1 MRRSRI
7 GLVASIVVAIA
18 LAGLVFVLFRAEPAT
33 TRKADSPLLG
43 KLAPDLAGDDY
54 DVVDDAGKWVLV
66 NFFATWCTPC
76 IQEHDDLV
84 AFSNA
89 HALSDD
95 ATVVSVI
102 FSDTPKNVDAFFAE
116 NGGDWPVVL
125 DTDGRIATDWGV
137 AQVPESY
144 LVSPSGQVRAKIIG
158 GIEADKLEQLLA
170 EAKATEQ

>member
-1 MRRSRI
+1 MKGRTGLI
-7 GLVASIVVAIA
+7 GAVLVAVV
-18 LAGLVFVLFRAEPAT
+18 LAGFVFVLSRAEPAT

-43 KLAPDLAGDDY
+43 KFAPDLVGDEY
-54 DVVDDAGKWVLV
+54 DIVDDAGKWVLV

-76 IQEHDDLV
+76 IAEHDDLV
-84 AFSNA
+84 SFSNA
-89 HALSDD
+89 HAVSGD
-95 ATVVSVI
+95 ASVVSVV
-102 FSDTPKNVDAFFAE
+102 FDDRAKNVDAFFAK

-144 LVSPSGQVRAKIIG
+144 LVDPSGQVRAKIIG

-170 EAKATEQ
+170 EAKAAEQ

>member
-1 MRRSRI
+1 MRNRV
-7 GLVASIVVAIA
+7 GLIVAVVMAFV
-18 LAGLVFVLFRAEPAT
+18 LAGLVLGLYNAEPAT

-43 KLAPDLAGDDY
+43 KLAPDLVGEDY
-54 DVVDDAGKWVLV
+54 DIVDSAGQWVLV

-89 HALSDD
+89 HAIAGD

-102 FSDTPKNVDAFFAE
+102 FSDTPRNVEAVFE
-116 NGGDWPVVL
+116 KNGGDWPIVL
-125 DTDGRIATDWGV
+125 DTDGRNATDWGV

-144 LVSPSGQVRAKIIG
+144 LVSPSGVVVAKIIG
-158 GIEADKLEQLLA
+158 GIEADRLEQLLA
-170 EAKATEQ
+170 EAKAAEQ